1 MRRLRS
7 ELEAERKETGEK
19 QEQRDQDVRR
29 NKRADNGDEEDS
41 SVQGDVAEGCQRSS
55 NIGLRDLADVDWIDN
70 SYNTYLKTGEKSRDI
85 KTQRGVTCK
94 YDRPRDDWED
104 AAVQ

>member
-7 ELEAERKETGEK
+7 ELEDERKETGEK

-29 NKRADNGDEEDS
+29 NKRADDGDEEDS

-55 NIGLRDLADVDWIDN
+55 NIGLRDLADVERIDN
-70 SYNTYLKTGEKSRDI
+70 SYNTYLKTGEKS
-85 KTQRGVTCK
+85 
-94 YDRPRDDWED
+94 
-104 AAVQ
+104 